1 MSINESILKQ
11 LTTLEQ
17 SMAEQMAAMAEM
29 RKALGMGELA
39 LPGKAKKARKSKASS
54 AASDAGSAAEPKEAK
69 APSAWNTLVAST
81 VAEMKQSGWES
92 WTDLKGVSWPA
103 SRRGTVKDK
112 SGAEREAFV
121 FDGGEHDGKEPSPA
135 LGGMVRASF
144 LKAQSDPAAAEKAR
158 AYHAKLAEKRSA
170 SASTGSGEREEPV
183 ADAEGAP
190 VAKKSGRPKMTDE
203 QKAAAKVK
211 REAKKAA
218 EAAAPKA
225 EPEAEEDG
233 EFSDVPEE
241 AAPPAPAAAPA
252 PSAPPAPPA
261 AQPKKVLMKP
271 KAAAPPPPKKLDL
284 TFFPWTYD
292 GKKYI
297 TNDRGDVIEPE
308 EGQWVGRFNG
318 KSIDTSVPEPD
329 DLEGVE
335 MRE

>member
-1 MSINESILKQ
+1 MSINESIIKQ

-39 LPGKAKKARKSKASS
+39 LPGKAKRARKSKKASS

-69 APSAWNTLVAST
+69 APSAWNTLVAET

-103 SRRGTVKDK
+103 SRRGTMKDK
-112 SGAEREAFV
+112 SGGQREAFV
-121 FDGGEHDGKEPSPA
+121 FDGGEPDGKEPSPA

-144 LKAQSDPAAAEKAR
+144 LKAQSDPAAGEKAR

-183 ADAEGAP
+183 ADAEGVP
-190 VAKKSGRPKMTDE
+190 TKKSGRPKMTDE

-218 EAAAPKA
+218 EAAAP
-225 EPEAEEDG
+225 EAPKGEEDD

-241 AAPPAPAAAPA
+241 AAASPAAAAPPAAAP
-252 PSAPPAPPA
+252 
-261 AQPKKVLMKP
+261 KKVIMKP
-271 KAAAPPPPKKLDL
+271 KAVAPPPPKKLDL

-297 TNDRGDVIEPE
+297 TNDRGDVVDPD

-318 KSIDTSVPEPD
+318 KSIDTSVPEPAD
-329 DLEGVE
+329 MDSVE

>member
-225 EPEAEEDG
+225 EPEAEDDG

-241 AAPPAPAAAPA
+241 AAAPAAAPAPA

>member
-1 MSINESILKQ
+1 MSINESIIKQ

-39 LPGKAKKARKSKASS
+39 LPGKAKKARKSKKASS

-69 APSAWNTLVAST
+69 APSAWNTLVAET

-190 VAKKSGRPKMTDE
+190 VAKKSGRPKMTE
-203 QKAAAKVK
+203 QQKAAAKLK

-218 EAAAPKA
+218 EGAAPAAPK
-225 EPEAEEDG
+225 AEEDG

-241 AAPPAPAAAPA
+241 AAAPPAAAPA
-252 PSAPPAPPA
+252 PSAPPAA
-261 AQPKKVLMKP
+261 PKKVIMKP
-271 KAAAPPPPKKLDL
+271 KAAPAPKPLDL

-297 TNDRGDVIEPE
+297 TNDRGDVVDPE

-318 KSIDTSVPEPD
+318 KSIDTSVPEPAD
-329 DLEGVE
+329 MDSVE

>member
-1 MSINESILKQ
+1 
-11 LTTLEQ
+11 
-17 SMAEQMAAMAEM
+17 MAEQMAAMAEM

-39 LPGKAKKARKSKASS
+39 LPGKAKKARKSKKASS

-69 APSAWNTLVAST
+69 APSAWNTLVAET

-92 WTDLKGVSWPA
+92 WTDLKEVTWPA

-190 VAKKSGRPKMTDE
+190 VAKKSGRPKMTEE
-203 QKAAAKVK
+203 QKAAAKLK
-211 REAKKAA
+211 RDAKKAA
-218 EAAAPKA
+218 EAAAPAAPKA
-225 EPEAEEDG
+225 EPKAEEDG

-241 AAPPAPAAAPA
+241 AAPAAAAAAAPA
-252 PSAPPAPPA
+252 PSAPPAA
-261 AQPKKVLMKP
+261 APKKVIMKP
-271 KAAAPPPPKKLDL
+271 KAVAPPPPKKLDL

-318 KSIDTSVPEPD
+318 KSIDTSVPEPAD
-329 DLEGVE
+329 MDSVE

>member
-39 LPGKAKKARKSKASS
+39 LPGKVKKARKSKASS

-69 APSAWNTLVAST
+69 APSAWITLVAST
-81 VAEMKQSGWES
+81 VAEMKQSGWEG

-170 SASTGSGEREEPV
+170 SGSTGSGEREEPV

-203 QKAAAKVK
+203 QKAAAKAE
-211 REAKKAA
+211 REAKKTDTVTVIDSSPVKNTKLGPAPG
-218 EAAAPKA
+218 APKKA
-225 EPEAEEDG
+225 EGPKIAWGEEQTQNLMG
-233 EFSDVPEE
+233 ELESVG
-241 AAPPAPAAAPA
+241 
-252 PSAPPAPPA
+252 SA
-261 AQPKKVLMKP
+261 
-271 KAAAPPPPKKLDL
+271 D
-284 TFFPWTYD
+284 
-292 GKKYI
+292 
-297 TNDRGDVIEPE
+297 
-308 EGQWVGRFNG
+308 
-318 KSIDTSVPEPD
+318 
-329 DLEGVE
+329 
-335 MRE
+335 

>member
-1 MSINESILKQ
+1 MSINESIIKQ

-29 RKALGMGELA
+29 RKALGLGELA
-39 LPGKAKKARKSKASS
+39 LPEKAKKARKSKKASS

-121 FDGGEHDGKEPSPA
+121 FGGGEHDGKEPSPA

-211 REAKKAA
+211 RDAKKAA
-218 EAAAPKA
+218 EAAAPAAPK
-225 EPEAEEDG
+225 AEEDG

-241 AAPPAPAAAPA
+241 AAAAPA
-252 PSAPPAPPA
+252 PSAPPA
-261 AQPKKVLMKP
+261 AQPKKVIMKP
-271 KAAAPPPPKKLDL
+271 KAAPAPKKLDL

-318 KSIDTSVPEPD
+318 KSIDTSVPEPAD
-329 DLEGVE
+329 MDSVE

>member
-39 LPGKAKKARKSKASS
+39 LPGKVKKPRKSKASS

-103 SRRGTVKDK
+103 SRRGMVKDK

-121 FDGGEHDGKEPSPA
+121 FEGGEHDGKEPSPA

>member
-1 MSINESILKQ
+1 MSINESIIKQ

-29 RKALGMGELA
+29 RKALGLGELA
-39 LPGKAKKARKSKASS
+39 LPGKAKKARKSKKASS
-54 AASDAGSAAEPKEAK
+54 AASDAGSAAEPK
-69 APSAWNTLVAST
+69 APSAWNTLVAET

-103 SRRGTVKDK
+103 SRHGPVKDK

-211 REAKKAA
+211 RDAKKAA
-218 EAAAPKA
+218 EAAAPAAPKA
-225 EPEAEEDG
+225 EPKAEEDG

-241 AAPPAPAAAPA
+241 AAAPPAPA
-252 PSAPPAPPA
+252 PSAPPAA
-261 AQPKKVLMKP
+261 APKKVIMKP
-271 KAAAPPPPKKLDL
+271 KAVAPPPKPLDL

-318 KSIDTSVPEPD
+318 KSIDTSVPEPAD
-329 DLEGVE
+329 MDSVE

>member
-1 MSINESILKQ
+1 
-11 LTTLEQ
+11 
-17 SMAEQMAAMAEM
+17 
-29 RKALGMGELA
+29 
-39 LPGKAKKARKSKASS
+39 
-54 AASDAGSAAEPKEAK
+54 
-69 APSAWNTLVAST
+69 
-81 VAEMKQSGWES
+81 
-92 WTDLKGVSWPA
+92 
-103 SRRGTVKDK
+103 
-112 SGAEREAFV
+112 
-121 FDGGEHDGKEPSPA
+121 
-135 LGGMVRASF
+135 MVRASF

-190 VAKKSGRPKMTDE
+190 VAKKSAGRPRMTDE

-211 REAKKAA
+211 KAAEAAAKAKKAA
-218 EAAAPKA
+218 EAAAPAAAPKA
-225 EPEAEEDG
+225 EAEAEEDG

-241 AAPPAPAAAPA
+241 AAAAPA
-252 PSAPPAPPA
+252 PVAAPPAPPA

-271 KAAAPPPPKKLDL
+271 KAAAPPPKKLDL

-318 KSIDTSVPEPD
+318 KSIDTSVPEPAD
-329 DLEGVE
+329 MDSVE

>member
-1 MSINESILKQ
+1 MSINESIIKQ

-39 LPGKAKKARKSKASS
+39 LPGKAKKARKPKKASS
-54 AASDAGSAAEPKEAK
+54 AASAAGSAAEPK
-69 APSAWNTLVAST
+69 APSAWNTLVAET

-103 SRRGTVKDK
+103 SRHGPVKEK

-203 QKAAAKVK
+203 QKAAAKLK
-211 REAKKAA
+211 RDAKKAA
-218 EAAAPKA
+218 GVVAPK
-225 EPEAEEDG
+225 AEEDG

-241 AAPPAPAAAPA
+241 AA
-252 PSAPPAPPA
+252 APPA
-261 AQPKKVLMKP
+261 A
-271 KAAAPPPPKKLDL
+271 AAQEGDYEAQGRGPAPQAARPHLLPLDL
-284 TFFPWTYD
+284 RRQEVHHERPRRRD
-292 GKKYI
+292 
-297 TNDRGDVIEPE
+297 
-308 EGQWVGRFNG
+308 
-318 KSIDTSVPEPD
+318 
-329 DLEGVE
+329 
-335 MRE
+335 

>member
-1 MSINESILKQ
+1 MSINESIMKQ

-39 LPGKAKKARKSKASS
+39 LPGKVKKPRKSKASS

-218 EAAAPKA
+218 EAAAPAAAPKA
-225 EPEAEEDG
+225 EAEAEEDG
-233 EFSDVPEE
+233 EFSDAPEE
-241 AAPPAPAAAPA
+241 AAAPAAAPVA
-252 PSAPPAPPA
+252 PPPAP
-261 AQPKKVLMKP
+261 KKVVVMKP
-271 KAAAPPPPKKLDL
+271 KAVAPPPPKKLDL

>member
-39 LPGKAKKARKSKASS
+39 LPGKAKKARKSKAPS

-81 VAEMKQSGWES
+81 VAEMKQSGWEG
-92 WTDLKGVSWPA
+92 WTDLKEVSWPA

-121 FDGGEHDGKEPSPA
+121 FDGGEHDGKEPTPA

-183 ADAEGAP
+183 ADVEGAP
-190 VAKKSGRPKMTDE
+190 AKKSGRPKMTDE

-225 EPEAEEDG
+225 EAEAEEDG

-241 AAPPAPAAAPA
+241 AAAPVVAAAPA
-252 PSAPPAPPA
+252 PPA
-261 AQPKKVLMKP
+261 APPKKVLMKP

-318 KSIDTSVPEPD
+318 KSIDTSVPEPAD
-329 DLEGVE
+329 MDSVE

>member
-1 MSINESILKQ
+1 MSINESIMKQ

-39 LPGKAKKARKSKASS
+39 LPAKAKKARKSKASS

-69 APSAWNTLVAST
+69 APNAWNTLVAST

-103 SRRGTVKDK
+103 SRRG
-112 SGAEREAFV
+112 
-121 FDGGEHDGKEPSPA
+121 
-135 LGGMVRASF
+135 MVRASF

-158 AYHAKLAEKRSA
+158 ARHAKLSEKRSA

-183 ADAEGAP
+183 ADVGGAP
-190 VAKKSGRPKMTDE
+190 AKKSGRPKLTDE

-225 EPEAEEDG
+225 EAEAEEDG

-241 AAPPAPAAAPA
+241 AAAPVVAAAPA
-252 PSAPPAPPA
+252 P
-261 AQPKKVLMKP
+261 KKVVVMKP

-318 KSIDTSVPEPD
+318 KSIDTSVPEPAD
-329 DLEGVE
+329 MDSVE

>member
-1 MSINESILKQ
+1 MSVNESILKQ

-17 SMAEQMAAMAEM
+17 KMAEQMTAMAEM

-39 LPGKAKKARKSKASS
+39 LPGKAKKAQKSKKASS
-54 AASDAGSAAEPKEAK
+54 AASDEGSATEPKEAK
-69 APSAWNTLVAST
+69 APSAWNTLVAET
-81 VAEMKQSGWES
+81 VADMKQSGWES

-103 SRRGTVKDK
+103 SRRGTMKDK
-112 SGAEREAFV
+112 SGGQREAFV

-170 SASTGSGEREEPV
+170 SASTGSGERGEPV
-183 ADAEGAP
+183 ADAEGVP
-190 VAKKSGRPKMTDE
+190 TKKSGRPKMTDE

-218 EAAAPKA
+218 EAAAP
-225 EPEAEEDG
+225 EAPNGEEDD

-241 AAPPAPAAAPA
+241 AAASPAAAPA
-252 PSAPPAPPA
+252 AAAPPA
-261 AQPKKVLMKP
+261 AAPKKVIMKP
-271 KAAAPPPPKKLDL
+271 KAMAPPKPLDL
-284 TFFPWTYD
+284 TFFPWTHGD
-292 GKKYI
+292 TKYI
-297 TNDRGDVIEPE
+297 TNDRGDVIDPE

-318 KSIDTSVPEPD
+318 KFIDASVPEPSD
-329 DLEGVE
+329 MESVE
-335 MRE
+335 MRV

>member
-1 MSINESILKQ
+1 V
-11 LTTLEQ
+11 
-17 SMAEQMAAMAEM
+17 AE
-29 RKALGMGELA
+29 
-39 LPGKAKKARKSKASS
+39 
-54 AASDAGSAAEPKEAK
+54 
-69 APSAWNTLVAST
+69 T

-103 SRRGTVKDK
+103 SRHGPVKDK

-203 QKAAAKVK
+203 QKAAAKLK
-211 REAKKAA
+211 RDAKKAA
-218 EAAAPKA
+218 GVVAPK
-225 EPEAEEDG
+225 AEEDG
-233 EFSDVPEE
+233 EFSDVPEDAAAA
-241 AAPPAPAAAPA
+241 AAPPA
-252 PSAPPAPPA
+252 SSAPPA
-261 AQPKKVLMKP
+261 AQPKKVIMKS
-271 KAAAPPPPKKLDL
+271 KAVAPPPPKPLDL

-318 KSIDTSVPEPD
+318 KSIDTSVPEPAD
-329 DLEGVE
+329 MDSVE

>member
-1 MSINESILKQ
+1 MSINESIMKQ

-121 FDGGEHDGKEPSPA
+121 FEGGEHDGKEPSPA

-183 ADAEGAP
+183 ADVEGAP
-190 VAKKSGRPKMTDE
+190 AKKSGRPKMTDE

-225 EPEAEEDG
+225 EAEAEEDG

-241 AAPPAPAAAPA
+241 AAAPVVAAAPA
-252 PSAPPAPPA
+252 P
-261 AQPKKVLMKP
+261 PKKVLMKP

-318 KSIDTSVPEPD
+318 KSIDTSVPEPAD
-329 DLEGVE
+329 MDSVE